1 MKMFS
6 FFHNFL
12 WILVRIWEI
21 LTSFIKPRINIGYK
35 LPTTLN
41 DLFKYIIH
49 CSVSPFNVFS
59 FFAVGLTSFI
69 FYSVHTVR
77 YILWILSKSNW
88 FISISEQWIS
98 LSNLSFLSINET
110 HPCLSGFWD
119 LYCIMDLQSSHMRM
133 NFFNFFSLIF
143 QEFLK
148 AHSALLHRGN
158 LICYCN
164 NERLWCMWYK
174 L

>member
-49 CSVSPFNVFS
+49 CSVSPFNVF
-59 FFAVGLTSFI
+59 FHFLLLDIPHLSFI
-69 FYSVHTVR
+69 QYYIQLDTFYEYCPSQ
-77 YILWILSKSNW
+77 IDL
-88 FISISEQWIS
+88 FQFSISEQWIS

-110 HPCLSGFWD
+110 HPCLSGFCD
-119 LYCIMDLQSSHMRM
+119 LYCIMDLQSSHMLM
-133 NFFNFFSLIF
+133 NFFNIFFPLF
-143 QEFLK
+143 FK
-148 AHSALLHRGN
+148 N
-158 LICYCN
+158 F
-164 NERLWCMWYK
+164 
-174 L
+174 

>member
-6 FFHNFL
+6 FFRNFL

-49 CSVSPFNVFS
+49 CSVSPFNVFFS
-59 FFAVGLTSFI
+59 FFAVGHTSFI

-110 HPCLSGFWD
+110 HPCLSGFCD

-133 NFFNFFSLIF
+133 NFFNFFSPYFSRIF
-143 QEFLK
+143 K
-148 AHSALLHRGN
+148 GP
-158 LICYCN
+158 
-164 NERLWCMWYK
+164 
-174 L
+174 